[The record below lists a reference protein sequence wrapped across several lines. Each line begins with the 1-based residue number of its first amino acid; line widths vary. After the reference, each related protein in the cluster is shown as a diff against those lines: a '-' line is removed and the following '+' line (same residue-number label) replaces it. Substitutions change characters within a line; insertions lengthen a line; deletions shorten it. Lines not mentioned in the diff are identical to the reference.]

1 MGFALFIL
9 AVFAPLAFLLSA
21 VDLVLRVPGERAPT
35 DGGSLEKA
43 PFASVNLDDWRGSGF
58 CRVVLADDGLIIDAY
73 GLLARKIP
81 FATGKITM
89 GIWNAP
95 GEWNFIVPASKKR
108 FIFRTSTA
116 FAATV
121 IDAFGCWE
129 RAQRVR
135 PRLEPATRSEG

>member
-1 MGFALFIL
+1 MGFAFLVLF
-9 AVFAPLAFLLSA
+9 VFAPLGFMLSA

-43 PFASVNLDDWRGSGF
+43 PFASVNLDDWRGAGF
-58 CRVVLADDGLIIDAY
+58 CRIVLADDGLIIDAY
-73 GLLARKIP
+73 GLFARKIP
-81 FATGKITM
+81 FSAGEITM

-108 FIFRTSTA
+108 FTFRASTA
-116 FAATV
+116 FAALV
-121 IDAFGCWE
+121 IDAFGRWE

-135 PRLEPATRSEG
+135 PRSG